1 MNSAQTLIEQF
12 LYKEGECCDNRSW
25 DEYLALYDK
34 NCEFYMPQWLTPT
47 EYTTDPRTQLAYI
60 YYKNRDGLEDRVFRL
75 RTQKAASTLPPFRTT
90 HILAN
95 IRPREEGDGI
105 WAVKA
110 NWVTHYYRSGEAGCF
125 FGWSE
130 YSLKRQGSDFRIMK
144 KKSIILNDNIK
155 HVIDFYHV

>member
-1 MNSAQTLIEQF
+1 MSSAQTLIEQF
-12 LYKEGECCDNRSW
+12 LYKEGECCDTRNW
-25 DEYLALYDK
+25 EEYLALYDQD
-34 NCEFYMPQWLTPT
+34 CEFYMPQWLTPT

-75 RTQKAASTLPPFRTT
+75 RTQKAASTLPPFRTA
-90 HILAN
+90 HMLSN
-95 IRPREEGDGI
+95 IRPREEADGI

-110 NWVTHYYRSGEAGCF
+110 NWATHYYRSGEAGCF

-130 YSLKRQGSDFRIMK
+130 YSLRTRGPDFRIMK